1 MWPDWL
7 KLTPT
12 KDLLRHDIMAEVV
25 IHVMADHTRKVY
37 ATKLI
42 TLPPPHIAKVLESI
56 MAASVDLGQ
65 QHGIQ
70 VHLCTRP
77 DHQPQG
83 AK

>member
-1 MWPDWL
+1 MNWPKWL

-77 DHQPQG
+77 DHQG
-83 AK
+83 GNK